1 MNCQELCLN
10 IPSAASLEALFY
22 LRENRAQAL
31 IRPVFDRAYRWAF
44 YAFACAETALH
55 MAEQIA
61 ARLAQLHLDA
71 LELPCFQEWAS
82 ALILKE
88 IQEQE
93 AQAVKASFHS
103 GQELHEAL
111 TAIPKELRLPVIL
124 FYIEGFSWKTLG
136 RLFRQSPKA
145 LEQRVQSGLRAL
157 QEELFRNGQFRTE
170 RDIQEQLFELR
181 QTGPTCPSLLA
192 P

>member
-1 MNCQELCLN
+1 MNGHELCLN
-10 IPSAASLEALFY
+10 IPSAASLEAQFQ
-22 LRENRAQAL
+22 RRQNHAQAL
-31 IRPVFDRAYRWAF
+31 IRPVFDRAYRWSF

-55 MAEQIA
+55 IAEQITA
-61 ARLAQLHLDA
+61 PLAQLDLET
-71 LELPCFQEWAS
+71 LELPCFQEWSS

-88 IQEQE
+88 IQEHE
-93 AQAVKASFHS
+93 AQAAKASFHS
-103 GQELHEAL
+103 GRELPEAL
-111 TAIPKELRLPVIL
+111 TAIPKELRLPFIL
-124 FYIEGFSWKTLG
+124 YFIEGFSWKTLG
-136 RLFRQSPKA
+136 RFFRQSPRA

-181 QTGPTCPSLLA
+181 QTGPTCPSPLA